1 MEVEDGFYILMYF
14 FKASVYQCESQW
26 SRLQE
31 NFYSHIVICFRGF
44 FFLIYGTFIVYCTF
58 TLKFISQIY
67 TLLCKVSIFNLSD
80 DITSHAPGELC
91 FISRL

>member
-1 MEVEDGFYILMYF
+1 MKVNGVDYKKIFVAILLFVLEV
-14 FKASVYQCESQW
+14 
-26 SRLQE
+26 
-31 NFYSHIVICFRGF
+31 
-44 FFLIYGTFIVYCTF
+44 FFLSYGTFIVYCTF

-80 DITSHAPGELC
+80 DITSYAPGELS